1 MASEMVRLVVE
12 KSLTRLLAPLLKVF
26 GKLLGSLL
34 VSKQSAIA
42 AVSEEAIT
50 DVEQQVEYAF
60 WNYALAYLYAHHC
73 QGKLPIPSFFYNL
86 ADLT

>member
-42 AVSEEAIT
+42 AVSEEALC
-50 DVEQQVEYAF
+50 AP
-60 WNYALAYLYAHHC
+60 L
-73 QGKLPIPSFFYNL
+73 SR
-86 ADLT
+86 